1 MRIFK
6 SERILL
12 STLLLVGLAGCMFQP
27 LQPEMNIIPSA
38 TQSSKNIVSAD
49 ELAVFKKNLIEEYQ
63 PVLKDM
69 QHATRYQ
76 IDLQITDTV
85 ADVSGH
91 EQVLYTNNEDVPLKE
106 VYFRLF
112 PNISG
117 LILTVTN
124 LTVNGTELPAILTN
138 QDTALRVDL
147 PAPLPPGDQTLIAM
161 DFQQKVPREMG
172 GNYGLNIYMDGIL
185 ALDQFFPII
194 PVYDENGWEVQDPP
208 INADMLF
215 ADEAFFRVRVNAPA
229 DLVLAG
235 SGIEVGSVDGD
246 QRKEVIFIGG
256 PQRDFFLAAS
266 LRFESVSRKVGGTTV
281 TAYFPGEYRQAGN
294 LVLETAE
301 HALASYNQRFGNYP
315 YTELDLIST
324 PMNAGG
330 MEYSTAT
337 SLSLGYFD
345 FSAEAGYQT
354 FLEAVVAHEVA
365 HQWFFNQV
373 MNNQITEPWL
383 DESLAQYV
391 TYLYYLDR
399 YGQSGAAQY
408 ERSWDDRWENLD
420 GKTIPI
426 GKSAGDYSRDA
437 YGPIIYGRGPLFVAA
452 LDEKMGDEAFN
463 RFLKIYFDQYRWRI
477 ADGKEFEN
485 LAEETCDCTL
495 DALFR
500 KWGVE

>member
-1 MRIFK
+1 MLHFIRK
-6 SERILL
+6 ILL
-12 STLLLVGLAGCMFQP
+12 FSLLIATCGCSGRP
-27 LQPEMNIIPSA
+27 GPADVDIIPESTDA
-38 TQSSKNIVSAD
+38 SPAAGTQRED
-49 ELAVFKKNLIEEYQ
+49 ELAVFEQNLIDDYQSVLEE
-63 PVLKDM
+63 M
-69 QHATRYQ
+69 ENATRYQ
-76 IDLQITDTV
+76 IDLQIAETV
-85 ADVSGH
+85 SDVSGH
-91 EQVLYTNNEDVPLKE
+91 QEVLYTNNEEVPLNE

-124 LTVNGTELPAILTN
+124 LTVNGTQLPAILTN
-138 QDTALRVDL
+138 QDTAMRVDL
-147 PAPLPPGDQTLIAM
+147 PEPLQPGEQTLIAM
-161 DFQQKVPREMG
+161 DFRQQVPREMG
-172 GNYGLNIYMDGIL
+172 GNYGLNIYMDDIL

-229 DLVLAG
+229 GLVLAG
-235 SGIEVGSVDGD
+235 SGVEVGSTNGD
-246 QRKEVIFIGG
+246 QRQEVIYIGG

-266 LRFESVSRKVGGTTV
+266 PRFESVSRKVGGTTI

-301 HALASYNQRFGNYP
+301 RALNSYNDRFGAYP

-337 SLSLGYFD
+337 SLSLNYFD

-354 FLEAVVAHEVA
+354 FLEAVVAHEIA

-373 MNNQITEPWL
+373 MNDQIEEPWL
-383 DESLAQYV
+383 DESLAQYA

-399 YGQSGAAQY
+399 YGQSGATQY
-408 ERSWDDRWENLD
+408 ARSWDDRWENLD
-420 GKTIPI
+420 EKTIPI
-426 GKSAGDYSRDA
+426 GKPAGDYTREE

-452 LDEKMGDEAFN
+452 LDKQMGDEAFN
-463 RFLKIYFDQYRWRI
+463 RFIKSYIDRYRWEI
-477 ADGKEFEN
+477 ANGREFEN
-485 LAEETCDCTL
+485 LAERTCNCDL
-495 DALFR
+495 SALFTQWV
-500 KWGVE
+500 KK